1 MLYNRKLHTKLP
13 ERVVESDANI
23 HQEVKKDGMKK
34 EKMKIYADKKSKAA
48 ASGIEIGDI
57 VLVCQ
62 KKDSK
67 LSTKFNPKPYK
78 ATSRKGARVSVCQNG
93 HYVTRNA
100 SHFKKLP
107 TDAEKYV
114 PEDNES
120 DYCFDFDNE
129 PKAVNE
135 QAEINRYPVRV

>member
-1 MLYNRKLHTKLP
+1 
-13 ERVVESDANI
+13 
-23 HQEVKKDGMKK
+23 MKK
-34 EKMKIYADKKSKAA
+34 EKMKIYADNKSKAA

-57 VLVCQ
+57 VLVRQ

-78 ATSRKGARVSVCQNG
+78 VTSRKGARVTVCRNV

-114 PEDNES
+114 LEDIES

-129 PKAVNE
+129 PKGVNE
-135 QAEINRYPVRV
+135 QAELNRYPVRVRTPVQRYGNNIFEK